1 MKPTVES
8 ILADIRKGA
17 AHPLLL
23 LHGDDFKV
31 RSGAQALG
39 DALVPEE
46 NRAFNLERFDCR
58 SRALDQVEAAL
69 MTAPFF
75 PGGKTVW
82 VESAPYFASAENKGE
97 IGEKILGLWN
107 DGRKDDAARALLE
120 LLNLEGWTQERWQ
133 RAEARCQ
140 RSWVAAVVGDGGRD
154 LAEAILLHARAQ
166 NMEIRRGRGEADRL
180 TDLLDNGPPPW
191 GSGRASCG

>member
-23 LHGDDFKV
+23 HGDDFKV
-31 RSGAQALG
+31 RSGAQALV

-46 NRAFNLERFDCR
+46 NRAFNLERFDGR
-58 SRALDQVEAAL
+58 SASWDQVEAAL

-75 PGGKTVW
+75 PGVKTVW

-133 RAEARCQ
+133 RAEARAEAAE
-140 RSWVAAVVGDGGRD
+140 VAAVVGDGGGD
-154 LAEAILLHARAQ
+154 LAGAVLLHARAP
-166 NMEIRRGRGEADRL
+166 NMEITRGGGGAD
-180 TDLLDNGPPPW
+180 
-191 GSGRASCG
+191 

>member
-31 RSGAQALG
+31 RSGAPALV
-39 DALVPEE
+39 DALVPGE
-46 NRAFNLERFDCR
+46 NRAFNLERFDGR
-58 SRALDQVEAAL
+58 SASWDQVEAAL

-75 PGGKTVW
+75 PGVKTVW

-97 IGEKILGLWN
+97 IGEKILRLWN
-107 DGRKDDAARALLE
+107 EGGRDDAPRARLAPWTREGGPRGRGQRAGARA
-120 LLNLEGWTQERWQ
+120 GA
-133 RAEARCQ
+133 AE
-140 RSWVAAVVGDGGRD
+140 VAAVVGDGGRD
-154 LAEAILLHARAQ
+154 
-166 NMEIRRGRGEADRL
+166 
-180 TDLLDNGPPPW
+180 
-191 GSGRASCG
+191 